1 MKLPLYDIP
10 DEPPVEPPEARG
22 GGALAAGAA
31 GNGAGAP
38 DAGAPNAGAPGAGAP
53 GAEEA
58 RGGRVYAPTRANS
71 LRERVAAARRIL
83 LRLIGDTVYDKLFR
97 KHLRRLNN
105 SLAPASQSVR
115 RHGQPAGR
123 GPPTFVVQGM
133 VYHNIGPLDA
143 DDDVRALNAQ
153 TYFVD
158 TTDDQDAPTT
168 VRINN
173 QRFAGVKSAQERQM
187 IAQILRELDADLT
200 ICNPYVRD
208 MRSIYNMSAEE
219 VGERTFVIEPDSRP
233 TDEHARRYNRPV
245 GMGEIGVLV
254 ADEPVF
260 RDIVVRMR
268 GGGIQRIADT
278 NRAFLPLHYVLFDPL
293 GQLGWDYTMRQNNVD
308 GEGKKL
314 TARQFFAF
322 HAHARPGLARQ
333 EILLRGGNLFREFCV
348 AGGLS
353 RKTKSCNGSRITRR
367 RFAPTCTKTS

>member
-1 MKLPLYDIP
+1 
-10 DEPPVEPPEARG
+10 
-22 GGALAAGAA
+22 
-31 GNGAGAP
+31 
-38 DAGAPNAGAPGAGAP
+38 
-53 GAEEA
+53 
-58 RGGRVYAPTRANS
+58 
-71 LRERVAAARRIL
+71 
-83 LRLIGDTVYDKLFR
+83 
-97 KHLRRLNN
+97 
-105 SLAPASQSVR
+105 
-115 RHGQPAGR
+115 
-123 GPPTFVVQGM
+123 M
-133 VYHNIGPLDA
+133 VYHNIGPLEA
-143 DDDVRALNAQ
+143 DDDVGALNAQ

-173 QRFAGVKSAQERQM
+173 QRFAGVRSAKERQM

-278 NRAFLPLHYVLFDPL
+278 HRAFLPLHYVLFDPL

-308 GEGKKL
+308 GEGKKIDREAVFRVSR
-314 TARQFFAF
+314 ARS
-322 HAHARPGLARQ
+322 PGAGASGDPSP
-333 EILLRGGNLFREFCV
+333 RGGS
-348 AGGLS
+348 LS
-353 RKTKSCNGSRITRR
+353 RVSMLRVGCRGKPKSAMARAQPEDDSRRPVPERR
-367 RFAPTCTKTS
+367 RPRRQR